1 MNWIGFCKVESPTV
15 ETVDFVFR
23 YVAVCFGTWNLTLLC
38 DSWYVIRA
46 ASLILNVAFSR
57 KWPLPDHQHFDFLD
71 MKEDLESNIHL
82 GGYPTYLENFL
93 KNEHGHIWDV
103 PNSPPGQWKT
113 FAVQSGDK
121 PTEELRVRCPGVF
134 FSWFVKRVQ
143 KKGTEA
149 TEISCFLLCKFL
161 LQSIS
166 QNWVT
171 CKVEQKQ
178 NRRFLGILR
187 RFIKL
192 LEIDIQ
198 FGPLWFSLVCL
209 YDPTVATPSTPRTD
223 PTDGPCRGAE
233 AEVLRLS
240 RLALGAHDAAPVVSG
255 CDGQS
260 NVGSWG
266 LEASLTRIWS
276 WQDRQKPCQKKGK
289 GGRSPAKKKGRLTK
303 EVGKR
308 GKRDNGKKWCFFSF
322 WWNLEQCILREVTSK
337 SESTPEV

>member
-1 MNWIGFCKVESPTV
+1 ML
-15 ETVDFVFR
+15 R
-23 YVAVCFGTWNLTLLC
+23 YVLEHENLTLLC

-71 MKEDLESNIHL
+71 MKETLNQTSILGVPNLLGKFFEEWTRSHL
-82 GGYPTYLENFL
+82 GCPQLSTRSVE
-93 KNEHGHIWDV
+93 DV
-103 PNSPPGQWKT
+103 CCP
-113 FAVQSGDK
+113 SGDK

-209 YDPTVATPSTPRTD
+209 YDPTVATPSTPTD
-223 PTDGPCRGAE
+223 RPHWWALPRRRGRSAAPE
-233 AEVLRLS
+233 PA
-240 RLALGAHDAAPVVSG
+240 ALGAHDAAPVVSG

-276 WQDRQKPCQKKGK
+276 WQDRQKPCQKKGRAE
-289 GGRSPAKKKGRLTK
+289 GHLRKKKEGLQKKLEK
-303 EVGKR
+303 EEKEIMV
-308 GKRDNGKKWCFFSF
+308 KKWCFFSF